1 MNEIHL
7 RPAAPEDVP
16 AMAALIASLPEWFTP
31 QAVAQVRA
39 EAADQRGFVAT
50 DNIGAVVGF
59 ILWDEEANQIEI
71 KWTAV
76 APDRHRQGIG
86 TALMARFLERAR
98 EAGAHRVRVA
108 TLAATVDYEPY
119 ARTRAF
125 YETCGFRFESMHPT
139 EKDRADYVLELGHR
153 KEGHMSEVTVRRAA
167 ERDADAIVR
176 LWREMQDLHAEIEPV
191 VWTTVAD
198 ADALFRSHLADLLG
212 DPDHAVFVAE
222 AMAWFREQGLTIA
235 RAGWAIGNPA
245 SGPFWQAQGFRPYQV
260 TGVRPV
266 DMDPIADKPAKHQA
280 DYSEIAEVYDAARG
294 LGKPHVEWWL
304 NRLAQAGRLG

>member
-1 MNEIHL
+1 
-7 RPAAPEDVP
+7 
-16 AMAALIASLPEWFTP
+16 
-31 QAVAQVRA
+31 
-39 EAADQRGFVAT
+39 
-50 DNIGAVVGF
+50 
-59 ILWDEEANQIEI
+59 
-71 KWTAV
+71 
-76 APDRHRQGIG
+76 
-86 TALMARFLERAR
+86 
-98 EAGAHRVRVA
+98 
-108 TLAATVDYEPY
+108 
-119 ARTRAF
+119 
-125 YETCGFRFESMHPT
+125 
-139 EKDRADYVLELGHR
+139 
-153 KEGHMSEVTVRRAA
+153 MSEVTVRRAA

-176 LWREMQDLHAEIEPV
+176 LWREMQDLHAEIEPM

-212 DPDHAVFVAE
+212 DPDHAVFVAAQGEEALGYLIAAKTRRPPVLTPPVEGQINTCCVARAARRRGIGRRLVAE